1 MNPVRTL
8 LNLYQEGRRVKP
20 VGLVFGFIALIAV
33 PLTVFVLWLG
43 LWGALQP
50 LTIATVF
57 VTALYTVT
65 FLTVSRGQ
73 GTNRITWLDYLFA
86 GLSFV
91 GGVYLVAQTPRY
103 VEWISGISE
112 FSRLDL
118 AVGTTILLLTLELL
132 RRCVGFGLSMVVYA
146 LLAYVFFGHLI
157 SGTFSHRQLDLP
169 FFIEE
174 MIISLNGGI
183 FGQPVQVA
191 ATYAFLFIVF
201 GKVIEGTGGGRFF
214 FDLASVLAGRQRGG
228 VAKVAVVSSGLFGMI
243 SGSPAADVMT
253 TGSITIPAMKRQGY
267 SARLAGAIEAVACT
281 GGSILPPVMGA
292 TVFLMAEFTGI
303 EYADIA
309 KSSVGLALLYYFSV
323 YLQVHLHAGKHGLP
337 AMEQSQIASL
347 GAALRGGWH
356 NIVPFVVLVYYLLE
370 GYTAA
375 YVAGVALLTAV
386 GISWL
391 RPGLRV
397 TPKRAVQIAVNT
409 VYALGPL
416 VAAVAAAGIVIG
428 ALNLTGMA
436 GKLSSLIFAM
446 AGGSMLLSL
455 VVAAAVT
462 ILLGMGM
469 PTVAAYALVAVLVAP
484 ILIELGLSLLQAH
497 LFLVYYSVLSAITP
511 PVAIAAYVA
520 SSIAEASPMD
530 IAWDAVKLGLVAF
543 VLPFVFVYQPGLLL
557 VESWLVNVEAILT
570 ALVGTAFLCM
580 GTAGW
585 CGSSLAWWQ
594 RTVLGIGGLAV
605 ISPHWPSELLGL
617 GVCAAVLVAHYW
629 HGRVR
634 GGAGSAGGIRPAR

>member
-1 MNPVRTL
+1 MNL
-8 LNLYQEGRRVKP
+8 LRALLRFYQEGRRVKP
-20 VGLVFGFIALIAV
+20 AGLVFGIIALIAV
-33 PLTVFVLWLG
+33 PLTVFEIWLG

-50 LTIATVF
+50 LTIATLF
-57 VTALYTVT
+57 VTALFTVS

-73 GTNRITWLDYLFA
+73 GIDRITVFDFLLA
-86 GLSFV
+86 GLSFIC
-91 GGVYLVAQTPRY
+91 GVYLVAQTPRY

-112 FSRLDL
+112 FTALDL
-118 AVGTTILLLTLELL
+118 AVGTVTLLLTLELL

-146 LLAYVFFGHLI
+146 LLAYVFFGHFI
-157 SGTFSHRQLDLP
+157 PGTFSHRQLDFP

-183 FGQPVQVA
+183 FGQPIQVA

-214 FDLASVLAGRQRGG
+214 FDMASAIAGRQRGG

-267 SARLAGAIEAVACT
+267 SARMAGAIEAVACT

-303 EYADIA
+303 AYVDIA
-309 KSSVGLALLYYFSV
+309 KSAVALALLYYFAV
-323 YLQVHLHAGKHGLP
+323 YLQVHLHAGKEGLKG
-337 AMEQSQIASL
+337 MEQSQIVGL
-347 GAALRGGWH
+347 GTALREGWH
-356 NIVPFVVLVYYLLE
+356 NIIPFVVLIYFLLE

-375 YVAGVALLTAV
+375 YVAGVGVLTAI

-391 RPGLRV
+391 RPGFRV
-397 TPKRAVQIAVNT
+397 TPKRAVHIAVNT
-409 VYALGPL
+409 VHALGPL

-436 GKLSSLIFAM
+436 GKMSSLIFAM
-446 AGGSMLLSL
+446 ADGSLLLSL
-455 VVAAAVT
+455 IVAAAIT

-484 ILIELGLSLLQAH
+484 VLIELGLSLLQAH

-520 SSIAEASPMD
+520 SSIADASPMD

-543 VLPFVFVYQPGLLL
+543 VLPFMFVYQPGLLL
-557 VESWLVNVEAILT
+557 VESWPVNIEAILT
-570 ALVGTAFLCM
+570 AFVGTAFLCL
-580 GTAGW
+580 GVSGW
-585 CGSSLAWWQ
+585 FGSSLAWWQ
-594 RTVLGIGGLAV
+594 RIALIVGGLAV

-617 GVCAAVLVAHYW
+617 GVCSAVLTVQHLR
-629 HGRVR
+629 GRR
-634 GGAGSAGGIRPAR
+634 GGGARSHG